1 MKIKTEDVSALLD
14 CIAQYFTSI
23 NAPKPDFGVPYN
35 LDTKTQK
42 QPLYEYTGHIG
53 ITGSHKGGMV
63 ITCAKEMVQ
72 EVLHIVLGAEDS
84 SIDDL
89 EGMIAEVANTI
100 AGNARVHFGSG
111 FDISVPTV
119 VIGFP
124 EEIKFQLAEPTLVI
138 PMTWKGHAAN
148 AIIGLS

>member
-1 MKIKTEDVSALLD
+1 MRIQSEDIAALLD

-23 NAPKPDFGVPYN
+23 NAPKPEFGVPYN

-42 QPLYEYTGHIG
+42 QPLFEYTGHIG
-53 ITGSHKGGMV
+53 ISGSHKGGMV

-72 EVLHIVLGAEDS
+72 EILHIVLGAEQS
-84 SIDDL
+84 SDDDL
-89 EGMIAEVANTI
+89 EGIIAEVANTI
-100 AGNARVHFGSG
+100 AGNARVHFGSS

-119 VIGFP
+119 VVGFP

-138 PMTWKGHAAN
+138 PMTWKGFSAN
-148 AIIGLS
+148 ATIGLT

>member
-23 NAPKPDFGVPYN
+23 NAPKPEFGVPYN

-42 QPLYEYTGHIG
+42 QPLFEYTGHIG

-63 ITCAKEMVQ
+63 ITCASEMVQ
-72 EVLHIVLGAEDS
+72 EILHIVLGAES
-84 SIDDL
+84 STGDDL

-119 VIGFP
+119 VIGYP

-138 PMTWKGHAAN
+138 PMTWKGYGAN

>member
-14 CIAQYFTSI
+14 CLAQYFTSI
-23 NAPKPDFGVPYN
+23 NAPKPEFGVPYN

-42 QPLYEYTGHIG
+42 QPLFEYTGHIG

-63 ITCAKEMVQ
+63 ITCASEMVQ
-72 EVLHIVLGAEDS
+72 EILHIVLGAES
-84 SIDDL
+84 STGDDL

-119 VIGFP
+119 VIGYP

-138 PMTWKGHAAN
+138 PMTWKGYGAN

>member
-84 SIDDL
+84 SGDDL
-89 EGMIAEVANTI
+89 EGMIAEIANTI